1 MMDGTMRAPRPARAA
16 AVLMQPV
23 VDPAGWRAEDITA
36 TEDWAYCFTDSAIA
50 EIIDAARAAEASG
63 KPLVD
68 LRRGDF
74 PLPKAGHDLAD
85 IYDELKNGRG
95 FVQLRGLPVADMSRS
110 LAATVFWGIGTYM
123 GTALSQNGAGN
134 MLGHVKDLG
143 KDYWAPKVRAYETK
157 YAMAFHNDACDMVAL
172 FCLNTAKSGGAS
184 RVCSSIAIYNE
195 MLKRRPELVADL
207 CTDLFWSLHGENS
220 PGHDPWYK
228 MPIFEVTDGVLRVRG
243 ASTHARKA
251 QDLPGAERWSKTRNE
266 AVDLFQAL
274 AQELAADLPFEQG
287 DLQILNSHVTVHSR
301 RDYEDGD
308 EPSTIRHLLRLWLR
322 NDDLRPVT
330 DLVRKNYNGI
340 ELDGFVANAPLDPG
354 EAEEAA

>member
-1 MMDGTMRAPRPARAA
+1 MLEETTRVERPVRKKAI
-16 AVLMQPV
+16 LLQPV
-23 VDPAGWRAEDITA
+23 VDPAGWQPEEITA
-36 TEDWAYCFTDSAIA
+36 NEDWAYRFTDSAIA
-50 EIIDAARAAEASG
+50 EIMDAARAAEASG
-63 KPLVD
+63 KALTD
-68 LRRGDF
+68 IRRDDF
-74 PLPKAGHDLAD
+74 PLPKTAHDLSD

-95 FVQLRGLPVADMSRS
+95 FVQMRGLPVADMKRP
-110 LAATVFWGIGTYM
+110 LAAMVFWGIGRYM

-143 KDYWAPKVRAYETK
+143 KDYWAAKVRAYETK
-157 YAMAFHNDACDMVAL
+157 YAMAFHNDACDMVGL

-184 RVCSSIAIYNE
+184 RVCSSITIYNE

-207 CTDLFWSLHGENS
+207 CKDLFWSLHGENS
-220 PGHDPWYK
+220 PGKDPWYK

-274 AQELAADLPFEQG
+274 AQELAVDLPFEQG

-308 EPSTIRHLLRLWLR
+308 EPSTIRHLLRLWLC

-330 DLVRKNYNGI
+330 DLVRQNYKGI
-340 ELDGFVANAPLDPG
+340 EPDGFVPNAPLEPG
-354 EAEEAA
+354 QAEEAA